1 MLGATVLKTE
11 EPIKKPTRVAAVQ
24 KEAPKRQST
33 LDSMF
38 ADRMMLDATKHVEAI
53 KKQKL
58 KEEKEQKEQAEAEA
72 ATTPPA
78 PSTDRPTRT
87 RRSAPKKESAV

>member
-38 ADRMMLDATKHVEAI
+38 ADRMMLDATKHVETI

-58 KEEKEQKEQAEAEA
+58 KEEKEKEQAEAEA
-72 ATTPPA
+72 AAPA
-78 PSTDRPTRT
+78 PSTDRPTRS